1 MISIYFLKNVR
12 ERGEEKEGISFQF
25 GISIPLLFYKMLIL
39 TVYLYYTVK
48 KIKQQYS
55 ISLDLFNHR

>member
-1 MISIYFLKNVR
+1 MISIYFLKTVGDR
-12 ERGEEKEGISFQF
+12 FCDQLFISFQF